1 MSKDLLTDNLPG
13 DAAHALHSG
22 VMFWWQSSS
31 LGCILLVLCPDL
43 AQAAV
48 PFPKY
53 MNSRRALEPQQLRHS
68 VPMGISPVPRA

>member
-13 DAAHALHSG
+13 DAAHALNSR
-22 VMFWWQSSS
+22 VTFWWQSSS

-43 AQAAV
+43 VQAAV
-48 PFPKY
+48 PSPKY

-68 VPMGISPVPRA
+68 VSIRISPAPRA